1 MPQKKVERS
10 VFEMKVIQSDRDNRI
25 RGKPY
30 RIIGVPSDSTLYDF
44 AEAINDAFDFD
55 FDHCFGF
62 YDDLKNYFRSSE
74 GYELFYDIGEESE
87 FKGVEKTRM
96 KDVFREMKKDW
107 LFYFDYGD
115 GWHFIVR
122 KVGERPYDKTEKYP
136 LLLKSELEALPQ
148 YPDFEDEWEDDDE

>member
-1 MPQKKVERS
+1 MPQKIPGKI
-10 VFEMKVIQSDRDNRI
+10 VFEMRMIQSDRQNRI

-30 RIIGVPSDSTLYDF
+30 RVIGIPSDRTLYDF
-44 AEAINDAFDFD
+44 AEAINDSFGFD

-62 YDDLKNYFRSSE
+62 YDNLKNYYQSTE

-96 KDVFREMKKDW
+96 RDVFKEMKKDW

-122 KVGERPYDKTEKYP
+122 KVGERPYDKKEKYP
-136 LLLKSELEALPQ
+136 VLLKSGLDAFPQ
-148 YPDFEDEWEDDDE
+148 YPDYDDDDE